1 MKIQHVITTLDVGGA
16 EVHLLSQVRG
26 QAGRGHEVRVAYL
39 KGDGRLRD
47 EFLEA
52 GATVV
57 EQVSPLCLFAK
68 LRWANINHSHLLK
81 ADMLTAIHSLIAMSW
96 ERLI

>member
-26 QAGRGHEVRVAYL
+26 QVARGHEVRVAYL
-39 KGDGRLRD
+39 KGDGRLRP

-52 GATVV
+52 GASAV
-57 EQVSPLCLFAK
+57 
-68 LRWANINHSHLLK
+68 
-81 ADMLTAIHSLIAMSW
+81 
-96 ERLI
+96 